1 MTSTNPAAGDHRST
15 EPGADSTEAR
25 LAGLERTLAALAAE
39 VASLRTELRT
49 EPRDGARRF
58 GYRPGSNSADRAP
71 SARSS
76 RGDRRR
82 RDLAALD
89 LEGLLGRYGMLI
101 IAALAAAGAVG
112 TFLSWAI
119 GRGYLRFSPAARV
132 AIGILVAAG
141 VGAWGLRLRRRE
153 RSFGSSILGLALAI
167 ALVCAYAAGPAFKL
181 VPLAVA
187 FIGAAV
193 ISWALALFAL
203 HEQDEPLWCVGLAG
217 AALAPFATSGGDGN
231 VFALLAY
238 GVIVTLPAGLAIAQ
252 RVWPVAWRLFYIV
265 AALYTLA
272 GAALGA
278 ERGIAGVVA
287 ALAFPFVIAVGAVV
301 PFAPDQRKRGAVRW
315 LVGLGLLGAAIMR
328 VSATAVPFDMAAA
341 MTGAVLAALA
351 IVDSIADVPQSSIF
365 AAWRAQL
372 ATLDWLD
379 AAVLPSLF
387 LYLFAGAALGASWH
401 SALYTAGVLAFSVF
415 SCRRALGALRD
426 ASAAAASLAA
436 LALVDA
442 FHQTA
447 PAHIAALVVA
457 ALVAFAL
464 HVARPSRGWMGGG
477 AALMAIAAIDTVT
490 ALTSRAAYH
499 FTPFTTTASLA
510 AAAVLIGCIVIA
522 SFRGPIV
529 DAARR
534 ARGNAPPRPDDASP
548 DSTTTLRRALA
559 AAPWVW
565 AFVWVLIELSMA
577 YSPST
582 STLLLVVYFAATG
595 VASVAAGRARQLGVL
610 RKIGLGLALVAAA
623 TAIYGAST
631 YFDFAARISAYL
643 VTSVFLLGIAYWY
656 RRPGAGIDGAGGV
669 GEPAG
674 VE

>member
-1 MTSTNPAAGDHRST
+1 
-15 EPGADSTEAR
+15 
-25 LAGLERTLAALAAE
+25 
-39 VASLRTELRT
+39 
-49 EPRDGARRF
+49 
-58 GYRPGSNSADRAP
+58 
-71 SARSS
+71 
-76 RGDRRR
+76 
-82 RDLAALD
+82 
-89 LEGLLGRYGMLI
+89 
-101 IAALAAAGAVG
+101 
-112 TFLSWAI
+112 
-119 GRGYLRFSPAARV
+119 
-132 AIGILVAAG
+132 
-141 VGAWGLRLRRRE
+141 
-153 RSFGSSILGLALAI
+153 
-167 ALVCAYAAGPAFKL
+167 
-181 VPLAVA
+181 
-187 FIGAAV
+187 
-193 ISWALALFAL
+193 
-203 HEQDEPLWCVGLAG
+203 
-217 AALAPFATSGGDGN
+217 
-231 VFALLAY
+231 
-238 GVIVTLPAGLAIAQ
+238 
-252 RVWPVAWRLFYIV
+252 IV

-415 SCRRALGALRD
+415 SWRRALGALRD

-442 FHQTA
+442 FHLTA
-447 PAHIAALVVA
+447 PAHVAALVVA
-457 ALVAFAL
+457 ALLAFAA
-464 HVARPSRGWMGGG
+464 HVARPSRGWLGGG
-477 AALMAIAAIDTVT
+477 AALMAIAAVDTVT
-490 ALTSRAAYH
+490 ALTNRTAYR
-499 FTPFTTTASLA
+499 FTPFTTTAS
-510 AAAVLIGCIVIA
+510 
-522 SFRGPIV
+522 
-529 DAARR
+529 
-534 ARGNAPPRPDDASP
+534 
-548 DSTTTLRRALA
+548 LA

-595 VASVAAGRARQLGVL
+595 VASVATGRARQLGVL

-623 TAIYGAST
+623 TAI
-631 YFDFAARISAYL
+631 
-643 VTSVFLLGIAYWY
+643 
-656 RRPGAGIDGAGGV
+656 
-669 GEPAG
+669 
-674 VE
+674 

>member
-1 MTSTNPAAGDHRST
+1 
-15 EPGADSTEAR
+15 
-25 LAGLERTLAALAAE
+25 
-39 VASLRTELRT
+39 
-49 EPRDGARRF
+49 
-58 GYRPGSNSADRAP
+58 
-71 SARSS
+71 
-76 RGDRRR
+76 
-82 RDLAALD
+82 
-89 LEGLLGRYGMLI
+89 
-101 IAALAAAGAVG
+101 
-112 TFLSWAI
+112 
-119 GRGYLRFSPAARV
+119 
-132 AIGILVAAG
+132 
-141 VGAWGLRLRRRE
+141 
-153 RSFGSSILGLALAI
+153 
-167 ALVCAYAAGPAFKL
+167 
-181 VPLAVA
+181 
-187 FIGAAV
+187 
-193 ISWALALFAL
+193 
-203 HEQDEPLWCVGLAG
+203 
-217 AALAPFATSGGDGN
+217 
-231 VFALLAY
+231 
-238 GVIVTLPAGLAIAQ
+238 
-252 RVWPVAWRLFYIV
+252 WRLFYIV

-315 LVGLGLLGAAIMR
+315 LVGLGLLGGAIMR

-341 MTGAVLAALA
+341 MTGAMLAALA

-401 SALYTAGVLAFSVF
+401 NALYTAGVLAFSVF
-415 SCRRALGALRD
+415 SWRRALGALRD

-436 LALVDA
+436 L
-442 FHQTA
+442 
-447 PAHIAALVVA
+447 ALVVA

-595 VASVAAGRARQLGVL
+595 VASVATGRARQLGVL

-656 RRPGAGIDGAGGV
+656 RRPGAGVEGPGGV